1 MKLNKEAISNL
12 EQNRSVATSLKNYAA
27 DMTAL
32 TYHAGV
38 VLAAMNGY
46 GMYERI
52 GDSDCEV
59 ADSVKNFFKQICQV
73 LNLTILIPRCRGMEY
88 QTGCGRLE
96 MLRENII
103 QEAQKADQNSELL
116 DQYASLLEVLNPIYA
131 AFLVKSLAGKPE
143 KDIQPCTKLLSLL
156 EQAVLGEDWKN
167 LEEEAIPYLISME
180 GLQERYYQ
188 PLYRYQLAFQDIYD
202 GFAEEIQKKDLN
214 RNYEALDKTRR
225 LLSSSP
231 FAPLP

>member
-52 GDSDCEV
+52 CDSDCEV
-59 ADSVKNFFKQICQV
+59 ADSVKEFFKQICQA
-73 LNLTILIPRCRGMEY
+73 LELTLLTPRCRGMEY
-88 QTGCGRLE
+88 QMGCQRLG
-96 MLRENII
+96 MLRDAII
-103 QEAQKADQNSELL
+103 QAAEKAEQDSELL

-131 AFLVKSLAGKPE
+131 AFQVRSLAGKAE
-143 KDIQPCTKLLSLL
+143 KDVQPCMKLLSIIQDSIM
-156 EQAVLGEDWKN
+156 EEEWKS
-167 LEEEAIPYLISME
+167 LEEEAIPHLIAME

-188 PLYRYQLAFQDIYD
+188 PLYRYQLAFQDIYT
-202 GFAEEIQKKDLN
+202 GFAEEIQKKELN
-214 RNYEALDKTRR
+214 RNYETLDQTRK

-231 FAPLP
+231 FAPLS